1 MEFDASRRAKKLL
14 VEYGIADRKDYSG
27 VASVLNAAAMTYVAA
42 AASSIS
48 QLLYYAIRLGLF
60 SRRDD

>member
-1 MEFDASRRAKKLL
+1 MLPEEQKKLL
-14 VEYGIADRKDYSG
+14 IEYGIADSRDSSG

-48 QLLYYAIRLGLF
+48 QLLYYAIRLGLLN
-60 SRRDD
+60 RRDD